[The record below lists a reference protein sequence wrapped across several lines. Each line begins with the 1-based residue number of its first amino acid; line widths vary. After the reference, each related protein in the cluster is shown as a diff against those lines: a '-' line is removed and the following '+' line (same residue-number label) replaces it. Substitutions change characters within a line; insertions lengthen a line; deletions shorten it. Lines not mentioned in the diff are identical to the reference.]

1 MDGLAAMKLQDWE
14 GAKASFNAVY
24 QQVPGELAP
33 KLALAV
39 ACERGGLPDVAEGLY
54 ATCAATDA
62 AYVAPASF
70 GMARVRA
77 QRQDA
82 AGAVAALDQVPKTS
96 RGYPESRQLRA
107 EVLLAGSGSDLARP
121 RPGDGQHRV
130 GADGRDHPPAATPSG
145 SSSTRSSVVQGR
157 PERRA
162 ATAPRSARYD
172 ATEVGICAT
181 VSRRAYRA
189 LARDAPDLDDRIELV
204 NQANAVRT
212 WTLT

>member
-1 MDGLAAMKLQDWE
+1 M
-14 GAKASFNAVY
+14 
-24 QQVPGELAP
+24 PGELAP

-77 QRQDA
+77 QRQDT

-107 EVLLAGSGSDLARP
+107 EVLLAGSGSDLGVLDQAMDSIESVP
-121 RPGDGQHRV
+121 MDG
-130 GADGRDHPPAATPSG
+130 T
-145 SSSTRSSVVQGR
+145 TRQQYTVRILEHALSVVR
-157 PERRA
+157 SNPATA
-162 ATAPRSARYD
+162 ARAPRSARYD
-172 ATEVGICAT
+172 ASEVGIRAGLE
-181 VSRRAYRA
+181 RAYRA
-189 LARDAPDLDDRIELV
+189 LARDAPDLEARVDLV